1 MSTHASTTAMSA
13 LANALTPEQ
22 RIALAQVLAGTDA
35 PAAPE
40 QEAATCG
47 APTSAGTPCTREV
60 EAGSCFQHEGR
71 THAEWATHHA
81 QVRAEKE
88 AYKASPERQAK
99 AQARKTRKW
108 ANRTAAAWARENGFS
123 ASGPEWEAKRDELL
137 GA

>member
-1 MSTHASTTAMSA
+1 MNSMTA
-13 LANALTPEQ
+13 LVNALTPAQ

-60 EAGSCFQHEGR
+60 EEGSCFQHEGR
-71 THAEWATHHA
+71 THAEWVQHHA
-81 QVRAEKE
+81 QVAAQKA
-88 AYKASPERQAK
+88 AYVASGKP
-99 AQARKTRKW
+99 QARKTRKQ
-108 ANRTAAAWARENGFS
+108 ANRAAAAWARENGFS

-137 GA
+137 AQA